1 MDDLLSQNEKLELT
15 LLSAWLDLS
24 TTGLCAVDDTSRV
37 VMLNPAAC
45 EILGIDGL
53 DMLNQP
59 LRKLL
64 SGLNI
69 DDPSLLQWLCTPGF
83 DGERD
88 ITRTDQNGIIQILL
102 RSSTHRAQENG
113 MFKIISITDVTE
125 LRTAQTNVALMSS
138 QRPLAASDAQLESKR
153 SIDSFSITQAFQ
165 VSQETKANSD

>member
-1 MDDLLSQNEKLELT
+1 MNDLLSQNEKLELT
-15 LLSAWLDLS
+15 ILSAWLGLS
-24 TTGLCAVDDTSRV
+24 GTGLCAVDNTSRV

-64 SGLNI
+64 DGLNI

-88 ITRTDQNGIIQILL
+88 VTRTDQNGIIQILMK
-102 RSSTHRAQENG
+102 SSTHRAQESG
-113 MFKIISITDVTE
+113 MFKIIAITDVTE
-125 LRTAQTNVALMSS
+125 LRTA
-138 QRPLAASDAQLESKR
+138 KR
-153 SIDSFSITQAFQ
+153 HMVLTGQSA
-165 VSQETKANSD
+165 